1 MKVKGQICVIGNVP
15 TSSELTQAL
24 RSQGRG
30 KKVEVRGRRGRKG
43 TWETVVGR
51 GRETGRSVTKIC
63 IGVQDPK

>member
-1 MKVKGQICVIGNVP
+1 MKVKGQKCVIGNVP

-30 KKVEVRGRRGRKG
+30 RRERKG
-43 TWETVVGR
+43 TWETGAGR
-51 GRETGRSVTKIC
+51 GREKGRRVTKIC